1 MIHRAFFRAR
11 PLVPRLAS
19 FSTTAPTRNA
29 AGSSSSLPA
38 RKPVG
43 AFRGG
48 VFGFLLGSVTAGVA
62 VWYYILKEYRVANEM
77 LTDDIFALQAASQK
91 LNGYIHELEQRIDQL
106 QKKK

>member
-1 MIHRAFFRAR
+1 MIRRAVFRAR
-11 PLVPRLAS
+11 PILPRPAS
-19 FSTTAPTRNA
+19 FSTTAPIRNA
-29 AGSSSSLPA
+29 AGSPSSLPA

-91 LNGYIHELEQRIDQL
+91 LNGYILELEQRIDQL